1 MMVFI
6 LPFLPSFSRTGPGLR
21 LWSLRLT
28 GLLVLVWAAAVQAQT
43 PVREDAQ
50 IKTLKLE
57 RTTDGIY
64 LSAQLQFELTPTVED
79 ALLKGI
85 PIFFVAQS
93 DLMQARWYW
102 YDRKIVSVQRTMR
115 LSYQPLTRRWRL
127 TVAQGSPREM
137 QQAQSIGQQFDT
149 LEEALFA
156 MRRIARWRIADPI
169 PHDSD
174 ARLDV
179 VFRFELDL
187 DKLPRP
193 FQLGNVG
200 LSDWIIATSAKA
212 TVPAETLQ

>member
-1 MMVFI
+1 
-6 LPFLPSFSRTGPGLR
+6 
-21 LWSLRLT
+21 
-28 GLLVLVWAAAVQAQT
+28 LVLGWAAAVQAQT
-43 PVREDAQ
+43 PVREEAQ

-57 RTTDGIY
+57 RTADGIY
-64 LSAQLQFELTPTVED
+64 LSAQMQFELTPTVED

-102 YDRKIVSVQRTMR
+102 YDRKIASVQRTMR

-127 TVAQGSPREM
+127 TVAQGSLKDM
-137 QQAQSIGQQFDT
+137 QQTQAIGQQFDS
-149 LEEALFA
+149 LEEAMFA
-156 MRRIARWRIADPI
+156 MRRIARWRVADPI

-174 ARLDV
+174 VRLDV

-212 TVPAETLQ
+212 TVPAEIQQ